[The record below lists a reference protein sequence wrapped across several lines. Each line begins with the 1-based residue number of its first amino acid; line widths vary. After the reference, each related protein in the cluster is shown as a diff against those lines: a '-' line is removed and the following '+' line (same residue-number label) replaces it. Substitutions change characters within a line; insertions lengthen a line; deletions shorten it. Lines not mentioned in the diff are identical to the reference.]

1 MNNEDD
7 DDLGRPRVLKF
18 ILIGIVLASLLWIN
32 YCHFTRHIS
41 SNPERI
47 NHFVAKDDNMDKFR
61 APAVAGVFYPADT
74 ENLDAQVGKYL
85 SDVTPLT
92 SRRPKMLI
100 VPHAGYRYSAPTA
113 AKAYGLLRPYAK
125 NIRNVILVGPSH
137 YVAVDGFALSGDD
150 YFKTPLGQV
159 PVNKEINAELAQNP
173 HFKYN
178 SLAHLKEH
186 SLEVQLPFLQK
197 VLKRFSIVPVVYG
210 NADPAVLAAALQPYM
225 DRPDTLI
232 IFSAD
237 LSHYYTYD
245 QARYI
250 DSRTEELVAGRLP
263 QVEEH
268 MSCGSLGINAAVL
281 LARKYNFQPRLLDIV
296 NSGDVTGDKSGVVGY
311 GAWSFD
317 REDRPREETALPPLK
332 QEVESL
338 RSFAE
343 IYGKDLLE
351 IAGASLK
358 EAVGRKKYKPS
369 RSDYPNELFNRG
381 ASFVTLQSG
390 GELRGCIGSLLPG
403 RAIADDV
410 ADNAY
415 KAAVEDSRFAP
426 LTEEELKNIKVSI
439 SLLSGFEAI
448 NYKDEADLLSK
459 IIQGVDGIV
468 IRDGNRQGVFLPAVW
483 KQLPDKAEFLNNL
496 KIKAGMSPSYWSNR
510 IKVYRF
516 RVVEISK
523 DEN

>member
-1 MNNEDD
+1 MNNDDD

-18 ILIGIVLASLLWIN
+18 ILIGIVLASLLWVN

-74 ENLDAQVGKYL
+74 ANLNAQVGKYL
-85 SDVTPLT
+85 SNVTPL
-92 SRRPKMLI
+92 SGRQPKMLI

-113 AKAYGLLRPYAK
+113 AKAYGLLEPYAQ

-150 YFKTPLGQV
+150 YFKTPLGRV
-159 PVNKEINAELAQNP
+159 PVNKEINAELAQNSR
-173 HFKYN
+173 FKYN
-178 SLAHLKEH
+178 NLAHLKEH

-197 VLKRFSIVPVVYG
+197 ALKRFSIVPVVYG
-210 NADPAVLAAALQPYM
+210 SGDPAVLAAALQPYV

-245 QARYI
+245 QARHI
-250 DSRTEELVAGRLP
+250 DSQTGKLVADRLP

-268 MSCGSLGINAAVL
+268 MSCGSLGINTAVL
-281 LARKYNFQPRLLDIV
+281 LARKYNFQPRLLDII

-317 REDRPREETALPPLK
+317 RGEAPEEEELSPLER
-332 QEVESL
+332 EVESL
-338 RSFAE
+338 RSFAG

-351 IAGASLK
+351 IAEASLK

-381 ASFVTLQSG
+381 ASFVTLQIG
-390 GELRGCIGSLLPG
+390 NELRGCIGSLLPN
-403 RAIADDV
+403 RAIADDI

-415 KAAVEDSRFAP
+415 KAALEDSRFFP
-426 LTEEELKNIKVSI
+426 LTAEELKNIKTSI